1 MGRRWV
7 GAVLLLCTVA
17 APGTAAAKSAMPPTH
32 SMALDAVADTVAGD
46 LLRGATF
53 PGGRPVAMVTPAPG
67 DTLGLLT
74 QSLMERMKALGVS
87 VRLARGEALT
97 PGIES
102 SARGIPAG
110 TAPGDSTAASASAMS
125 HGADPAAPLR
135 LQVLVEGS
143 GVSYVRRLGSFPF
156 GTKGYERLAGMRASA
171 TLFDPQNGEVVWT
184 RSATRSASDVVAKG
198 DVAYAASGSGYLNP
212 PVPRGGGTRWLEPMI
227 VIGVVAGL
235 VVLFYSNRN

>member
-7 GAVLLLCTVA
+7 GAVLLCVVA
-17 APGTAAAKSAMPPTH
+17 ASGTAAAKSAMPPTH
-32 SMALDAVADTVAGD
+32 SMALDAVADTVAGE
-46 LLRGATF
+46 LLKGATF

-87 VRLARGEALT
+87 VRLARGEAMT
-97 PGIES
+97 PQMEP
-102 SARGIPAG
+102 SAQGIPAG
-110 TAPGDSTAASASAMS
+110 TAPGDSAAAASAVGR
-125 HGADPAAPLR
+125 GADPVAPLR

>member
-87 VRLARGEALT
+87 VRLARGEAVT
-97 PGIES
+97 REMEPS
-102 SARGIPAG
+102 TRGIPAG
-110 TAPGDSTAASASAMS
+110 TAPGDSTAAPASAMS
-125 HGADPAAPLR
+125 HGADPAPPLR